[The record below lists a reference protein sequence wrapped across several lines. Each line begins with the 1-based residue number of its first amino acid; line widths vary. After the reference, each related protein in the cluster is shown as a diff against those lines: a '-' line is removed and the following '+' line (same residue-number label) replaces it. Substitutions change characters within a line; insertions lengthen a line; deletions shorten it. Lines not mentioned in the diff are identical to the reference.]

1 MDWEGLFWN
10 EMEEDS
16 QKAKEQTSLT
26 GYIYYIYIFY
36 ILGEYLM
43 PVWPDS
49 LNSSNRAMHF
59 L

>member
-26 GYIYYIYIFY
+26 GYIY
-36 ILGEYLM
+36 
-43 PVWPDS
+43 
-49 LNSSNRAMHF
+49 
-59 L
+59 